1 MKKIVTLLGSPR
13 AKGNSAAIAAR
24 FMETAIKFGAET
36 KTYSL
41 NRLKFRGCQA
51 CMMCKDKLDRCA
63 LKDDL
68 EPVLDE
74 IRDADVLVLATPVYF
89 ADITAQ
95 MKMFIDRTFSYYVPD
110 FLTKPVPSR
119 LVPGK
124 QLVFIQTQA
133 QPTEN
138 LFADIYPKYEFFFQ
152 FLGFKDNQLIRATGV
167 SEADDAEKKE
177 SIMKQAA
184 DLAAQ
189 IMNNSQDINPTFK
202 AGVH

>member
-13 AKGNSAAIAAR
+13 VNGNSAAIAGR
-24 FMETAIKFGAET
+24 FMETAKKLGAET
-36 KTYSL
+36 TTFSL
-41 NRLKFRGCQA
+41 NKLNFRGCQA

-95 MKMFIDRTFSYYVPD
+95 MKMFIDRTYSYYVPD
-110 FLTKPVPSR
+110 FLNNPVPSR
-119 LVPGK
+119 LLPGK

-133 QPTEN
+133 QPAEK
-138 LFADIYPKYEFFFQ
+138 LFDDIYPKYEFFFQ
-152 FLGFKDNQLIRATGV
+152 FLGFKDNRLIRAIGV
-167 SEADDAEKKE
+167 NDAGDAEKQE
-177 SIMKQAA
+177 RIMKLAE

-189 IMNNSQDINPTFK
+189 IMNHPAES
-202 AGVH
+202 

>member
-13 AKGNSAAIAAR
+13 AKGNSAAIADR
-24 FMETAIKFGAET
+24 FMETAKKYGAET

-41 NRLKFRGCQA
+41 NKLKFRGCQA

-68 EPVLDE
+68 EPVLDD
-74 IRDADVLVLATPVYF
+74 IRDADILVLATPVYF
-89 ADITAQ
+89 ADVTAQ

-110 FLTKPVPSR
+110 FLNKPVPGR
-119 LVPGK
+119 LRLGK

-133 QPTEN
+133 QPGDN
-138 LFADIYPKYEFFFQ
+138 FFNDIYPKYEFFFQ
-152 FLGFKDNQLIRATGV
+152 FLGFKDNHLIRATGV
-167 SEADDAEKKE
+167 NDVGDAVKQEK
-177 SIMKQAA
+177 IMKHVK

-189 IMNNSQDINPTFK
+189 IMHNSSK
-202 AGVH
+202 S